1 MMMMDMLSFWDD
13 AMEKLCFGKGIFQRF
28 DMGLSVPRG
37 IFQGYGR
44 DFPVTSGRFGRLCRE
59 HLGILGNCR
68 GILTGIFQGYRGFG
82 RDFRDVS
89 VPRGIRDHPNKCICS
104 YKCVSCI
111 FKQVLFPESS
121 PLSLKNPRSI
131 SRQGCIVR
139 RVI

>member
-1 MMMMDMLSFWDD
+1 MDMLSFWDD
-13 AMEKLCFGKGIFQRF
+13 AMEKLYFGKGIYHGTAGFP
-28 DMGLSVPRG
+28 GILSG
-37 IFQGYGR
+37 IWQGFSGDIRPLRKASQGAFR
-44 DFPVTSGRFGRLCRE
+44 DFGELSWNSDR
-59 HLGILGNCR
+59 
-68 GILTGIFQGYRGFG
+68 IFQGYRGFD